1 MENRR
6 YSLLL
11 INVNTIFCFNEC
23 QFLFV
28 TYKKDRARIV
38 YKREVVHVNSLKLF
52 QSNQIRADL
61 MKKKSNGWHRSA
73 LERIAEIENPEL
85 VTDLNH

>member
-11 INVNTIFCFNEC
+11 ININTILCFYKC

-28 TYKKDRARIV
+28 TYKNDRAIIV

-61 MKKKSNGWHRSA
+61 TKKKSNGWHRSA
-73 LERIAEIENPEL
+73 QSVLPKSK
-85 VTDLNH
+85 TLN